1 MRYLIIMEFDD
12 ISEFSSLT
20 STGSIKVRIMSLKN
34 GLLVLISDSDEYR
47 LGLSAMAI
55 PAGQGRSEPTSVGFF
70 TKEMDSTL
78 VRTLAER
85 VASWTNQTCMLV
97 VGMSSLT
104 RERMLELMSL
114 LKDRLLT

>member
-1 MRYLIIMEFDD
+1 MEFDD
-12 ISEFSSLT
+12 ITEFTSET
-20 STGSIKVRIMSLKN
+20 STGPIKIRIMTLTN
-34 GLLVLISDSDEYR
+34 GLLVLISDSNKFR

-70 TKEMDSTL
+70 TKEIDSTL

-85 VASWTNQTCMLV
+85 LASWTNQTCMLV
-97 VGMSSLT
+97 VGMSSLS

-114 LKDRLLT
+114 LRDHFLT

>member
-1 MRYLIIMEFDD
+1 MEFDD
-12 ISEFSSLT
+12 ITEFSSET
-20 STGSIKVRIMSLKN
+20 SFGTAKVRMMTLTN
-34 GLLVLISDSDEYR
+34 GLLVLITDSTQFK
-47 LGLSAMAI
+47 LGLSAVAI
-55 PAGQGRSEPTSVGFF
+55 PAGQGRSEPTSAGFF
-70 TKEMDSTL
+70 TKELDSTL

-85 VASWTNQTCMLV
+85 LAMWTNQTCMLV

>member
-1 MRYLIIMEFDD
+1 MEFDD
-12 ISEFSSLT
+12 ITEFSAET
-20 STGSIKVRIMSLKN
+20 SAGPVKIRIMTFTN
-34 GLLVLISDSDEYR
+34 GVLVLISDSNKFR

-55 PAGQGRSEPTSVGFF
+55 PAGHGRSEPTSIGFF
-70 TKEMDSTL
+70 TTEMESTL

-85 VASWTNQTCMLV
+85 VASWMNQTCMLI

-104 RERMLELMSL
+104 RERMLELMSV

>member
-1 MRYLIIMEFDD
+1 MEFDD
-12 ISEFSSLT
+12 ITEFSSET
-20 STGSIKVRIMSLKN
+20 SAGMVKVRIMSMTN
-34 GLLVLISDSDEYR
+34 GLLILISDSNQFR

-55 PAGQGRSEPTSVGFF
+55 PAGHGRSEPTSVGFF
-70 TKEMDSTL
+70 TKEIDSTL

-85 VASWTNQTCMLV
+85 LASWTNKTCMLV

-114 LKDRLLT
+114 LRDRFLT

>member
-1 MRYLIIMEFDD
+1 MEFAD
-12 ISEFSSLT
+12 ISEFSSET
-20 STGSIKVRIMSLKN
+20 SAGTIKIRIMTLTN
-34 GLLVLISDSDEYR
+34 GKLVLISDSKSFR

-70 TKEMDSTL
+70 TTEIESTL

-85 VASWTNQTCMLV
+85 LASWTNQTCMLV

-104 RERMLELMSL
+104 RERMLELMSVL
-114 LKDRLLT
+114 RDHLLT